1 MKDLINDYVLS
12 TWPHNH
18 NIDGDD
24 GVDDEEEEEEYEVSQ
39 KKMTYRM
46 LLEPW
51 CTGSIIS
58 GLPPLGLEME
68 ALNFGYD
75 FFYY

>member
-24 GVDDEEEEEEYEVSQ
+24 GVDDEEEEEEYRVSQ
-39 KKMTYRM
+39 KNWLIECCWSHGAQAQSSVACT
-46 LLEPW
+46 PW
-51 CTGSIIS
+51 
-58 GLPPLGLEME
+58 
-68 ALNFGYD
+68 A
-75 FFYY
+75 

>member
-12 TWPHNH
+12 TGPHNH

-24 GVDDEEEEEEYEVSQ
+24 GVDDEEEEEEYGRGVP
-39 KKMTYRM
+39 KKLTNRM

-51 CTGSIIS
+51 CTGSITRELAPVGPRRRS
-58 GLPPLGLEME
+58 QML
-68 ALNFGYD
+68 
-75 FFYY
+75 

>member
-24 GVDDEEEEEEYEVSQ
+24 GGDDEEEEEE
-39 KKMTYRM
+39 
-46 LLEPW
+46 
-51 CTGSIIS
+51 
-58 GLPPLGLEME
+58 
-68 ALNFGYD
+68 
-75 FFYY
+75 

>member
-24 GVDDEEEEEEYEVSQ
+24 GVDDEEEEEEYGRGVP
-39 KKMTYRM
+39 KKLTNRM

-51 CTGSIIS
+51 CTGLFT
-58 GLPPLGLEME
+58 GGWHQLGLV
-68 ALNFGYD
+68 G
-75 FFYY
+75 FFFVVSY